1 MRAVSPLDQFE
12 YRLFGSINRIAW
24 RAEDIS
30 AIAKFIG
37 VSAKQRIGIGQTKRA
52 AAIEPAEFKTAD
64 SGRRSFTFT
73 ISTATVDRM
82 KDSVAVNGWR
92 LDAYKKNPVVQW
104 SHDGTMLPI
113 GRASAVWVQGNKLKA
128 TAELAP
134 ADVNPFAERVR
145 KMVERGFL
153 NATSV
158 GFAPIKFKF
167 SEDKSRPLGI
177 DFLEQELLEFSIV
190 SVPANP
196 DALIDPGQVTAMT
209 PKAAARLRD
218 LDLIRIRIRE
228 RAS

>member
-1 MRAVSPLDQFE
+1 MRSPADQFE

-30 AIAKFIG
+30 AIAKRIG
-37 VSAKQRIGIGQTKRA
+37 VSGEQRFNIGQTKQA
-52 AAIEPAEFKTAD
+52 ATIEPAEFKTSE
-64 SGRRSFTFT
+64 SGKRSSFTFT
-73 ISTATVDRM
+73 ISTATPDRM
-82 KDSVAVNGWR
+82 NDSVAVDGWR
-92 LDAYKKNPVVQW
+92 LDAYKKNPLVLW
-104 SHDGTMLPI
+104 SHDGSMLPV

-128 TAELAP
+128 TAEFAP

-196 DALIDPGQVTAMT
+196 DALIDPGQISTTT
-209 PKAAARLRD
+209 PKAAARQRD
-218 LDLIRIRIRE
+218 LDLIRIRE